1 MPRPLALA
9 LALLTP
15 SLALAQA
22 TPEVPDA
29 PPRMVIVPV
38 PSQGPAAATPAAAPN
53 SPAPLVVPLPRNQV
67 EPAPTAAP
75 MVEAHIPAGAPEST
89 PAAPTDGAPGADP
102 SLTPP
107 PAAPVPPG
115 AMLDGHLREGAF
127 LSGPGSLTFVMHHT
141 LMLASGG
148 LATQIA
154 GKGFSLEL
162 SSREAMLAGTLIGAG
177 IGFGFSAWWQFNH
190 WIGLPVANYG
200 IINSAISG
208 MFFTGI
214 VNLMSTDPQVLTWTA
229 VVGAEL
235 GAWLTATVGG
245 GDMPVNKGLLMTSG
259 AGWAF
264 VYSALLLAIIRT
276 SGTPTSGSGWVDTL
290 LMAPGVGAG
299 LMALAT
305 LKYNPTTAQI
315 LRADVFGAGVGG
327 AVLLLSA
334 LVLGRFDIA
343 TPYVLSFITSA
354 GAIAAV
360 SLFWA
365 EAAERPEQALYRD
378 PERDRPYRN
387 VWW

>member
-1 MPRPLALA
+1 MSPRPLALA
-9 LALLTP
+9 LALLVPSFAAAQSTP
-15 SLALAQA
+15 D
-22 TPEVPDA
+22 VPDA
-29 PPRMVIVPV
+29 PPRTIIVPV
-38 PSQGPAAATPAAAPN
+38 PSQAAPAGA
-53 SPAPLVVPLPRNQV
+53 SAPSAPGPLVVPLPRGQG
-67 EPAPTAAP
+67 E
-75 MVEAHIPAGAPEST
+75 
-89 PAAPTDGAPGADP
+89 PAAPAAPVVEVPVPAPAPPEPIRAMPSDVTPSADP
-102 SLTPP
+102 TLTPP
-107 PAAPVPPG
+107 PVAPAPPG

-127 LSGPGSLTFVMHHT
+127 LSGPGSLTFVLHHT
-141 LMLASGG
+141 LMLATGG
-148 LATQIA
+148 LATQSV
-154 GKGFSLEL
+154 GEGFSFDLTH
-162 SSREAMLAGTLIGAG
+162 RTAMLAGTLIGAG
-177 IGFGFSAWWQFNH
+177 LGFGFSAWWQFNH
-190 WIGLPVANYG
+190 WMGLPVANYG
-200 IINSAISG
+200 IINSLISG

-214 VNLMSTDPQVLTWTA
+214 VNLMSNDPQVLTWTA
-229 VVGAEL
+229 VAGAEL
-235 GAWLTATVGG
+235 GAWLTAVVGG
-245 GDMPVNKGLLMTSG
+245 GDMPVTKGLLMTSG

-290 LMAPGVGAG
+290 LVAPGVGAG

-334 LVLGRFDIA
+334 LVLGRFDIP

-360 SLFWA
+360 SVFWA